1 MLVRHLFRMVTA
13 LDVARNGLHRAGS
26 VQRNDC
32 GNVLNG
38 LRAQTGNDVG
48 NARAFQ
54 LEHAHGRALAEHLVS
69 RGVAHIHVLDG
80 KIRRVT
86 ANQLFRVR
94 DNGQVAQA
102 EEVHL
107 EQTEFLDRHHRKLR
121 YHLVAVARQRNVGV
135 HGVLGDN
142 HACRMRRCVARHAL
156 ERTRRINKLFDLR
169 LLVVHLFQLRVDG
182 QRLVDRN
189 VQLIRHLLGDSIHI
203 VVRDVERTADIADG
217 TAGSHRAERDNLRH
231 AVLAVLAGNVLDDL
245 RTANIAE
252 VHVDIRHG
260 DTLRIQK
267 SLEVQRVVN
276 RVKVSDSE
284 AVRHDR
290 ACCRAASGSDRN
302 TLTFR
307 VADKVGHDEEVIDKA
322 HLGDHVDLVLQTL
335 AHGAV
340 VVRIASCEAFIAQL
354 LQIFERGVA
363 VRHIEFGQMVLS
375 KLELDLTAF
384 CDLYRVGECLRVLR
398 EQRRHFVRIL
408 DVELLCLELHAGRV
422 IHGLAHLDGHEHV
435 LNARICLSQI
445 MRVVRCHQTDVQLP
459 GKLVQTFIDFL
470 LQRNAVVLN
479 FKVEML
485 PVKNIEELLAE
496 VIRAVHITVRQ
507 RTRDSARQTGR
518 QTNQTFAVRAQQ
530 LHVDTRL
537 HIEAFRETA
546 RHHVDEVAV
555 AGHVL
560 AQQDEV
566 RVPLAVD
573 VAAVKARMRRQIHLA
588 ADDRMDPLRL
598 AGAVKVDHAVHD
610 AMVGQRARGLPQL
623 CHTVHQLFD
632 TAGAVQQAVFAVDM
646 QMCKWYQFSPPFPQA
661 R

>member
-1 MLVRHLFRMVTA
+1 MQLVRHL
-13 LDVARNGLHRAGS
+13 L
-26 VQRNDC
+26 
-32 GNVLNG
+32 GN
-38 LRAQTGNDVG
+38 
-48 NARAFQ
+48 
-54 LEHAHGRALAEHLVS
+54 
-69 RGVAHIHVLDG
+69 
-80 KIRRVT
+80 RV
-86 ANQLFRVR
+86 
-94 DNGQVAQA
+94 
-102 EEVHL
+102 
-107 EQTEFLDRHHRKLR
+107 
-121 YHLVAVARQRNVGV
+121 NV
-135 HGVLGDN
+135 
-142 HACRMRRCVARHAL
+142 
-156 ERTRRINKLFDLR
+156 
-169 LLVVHLFQLRVDG
+169 
-182 QRLVDRN
+182 
-189 VQLIRHLLGDSIHI
+189 
-203 VVRDVERTADIADG
+203 VVRNVERTADIADG
-217 TAGSHRAERDNLRH
+217 TAGSHRAECDDLRY

-290 ACCRAASGSDRN
+290 ACCRAASGADRN
-302 TLTFR
+302 ALTFR

-322 HLGDHVDLVLQTL
+322 HLGDHVDLILQTL

-363 VRHIEFGQMVLS
+363 VRHIEFWQVVLT
-375 KLELDLTAF
+375 KLKLNLTAF

-408 DVELLCLELHAGRV
+408 DVELLRLELHAGRV
-422 IHGLAHLDGHEHV
+422 IHGLAHLNGHQHV
-435 LNARICLSQI
+435 LNARIRLGEI
-445 MRVVRCHQTDVQLP
+445 MRVIGRHQTDVQLP
-459 GKLVQTFIDFL
+459 GKLVQTLIDFL

-507 RTRDSARQTGR
+507 RTRNRARQTRR

-537 HIEAFRETA
+537 HVKAFRETA

-560 AQQDEV
+560 AQQNEV

-588 ADDRMDPLRL
+588 ADDRMDPLGL

-661 R
+661 Q